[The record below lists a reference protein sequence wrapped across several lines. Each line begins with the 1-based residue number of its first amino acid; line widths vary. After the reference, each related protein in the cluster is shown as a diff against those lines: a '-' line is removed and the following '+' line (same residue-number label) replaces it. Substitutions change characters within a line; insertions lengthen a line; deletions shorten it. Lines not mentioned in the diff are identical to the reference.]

1 MRKNAAARRLLSLRL
16 VRKQAK
22 ACFGLWLVFAVS
34 FFAASA
40 LYSQNAP
47 HPGFEVASVK
57 PGGNLLAAKPDRSP
71 GRIRWTTQ
79 VAFLIGYSYGLDFS
93 RVSGSHLASIYTVEA
108 TFDPLATDDQV
119 RLMLRSL
126 LTDRFMMRSHL
137 VTAEADVYD
146 LCLAKGARRIKISES
161 ASAGTKASGSDNNGS
176 MATEEDSSIS
186 AFLAEAGVIGIKGRR
201 ASTTQLAEAL
211 QRSIGAPVK
220 DQTGIAGRYDFA
232 FRFAQDLSADPK
244 SDTPS
249 LVVALKENLGLT
261 ITKHK
266 GKIDTLTVDHIEEP
280 TAN

>member
-1 MRKNAAARRLLSLRL
+1 MRKNAAARGILSLRL
-16 VRKQAK
+16 VRQQAK
-22 ACFGLWLVFAVS
+22 AYVGLRLIFAIS

-40 LYSQNAP
+40 LYSQNPP
-47 HPGFEVASVK
+47 HPSFEVASIK

-137 VTAEADVYD
+137 VTVEADVYD

-161 ASAGTKASGSDNNGS
+161 ASADTTAWGSDNHGS
-176 MATEEDSSIS
+176 MASGEESYIS
-186 AFLAEAGVIGIKGRR
+186 PTLAEAGVIAIKGRR
-201 ASTTQLAEAL
+201 ASTAQLAEAL

-249 LVVALKENLGLT
+249 LVVALNENLGLT